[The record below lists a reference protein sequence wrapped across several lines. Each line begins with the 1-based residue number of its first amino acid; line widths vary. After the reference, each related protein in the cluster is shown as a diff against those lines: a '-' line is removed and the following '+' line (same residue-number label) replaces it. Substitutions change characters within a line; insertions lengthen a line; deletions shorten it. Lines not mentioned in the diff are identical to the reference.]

1 MIVVPGGATTS
12 GEAIADLQGVAG
24 LAGHR
29 VRVPADPR
37 TVIVSERVLTPRNR
51 GFLFLDS
58 HPAGCRQLVAD
69 MWQACPAPVGV
80 PEGNG
85 PVALV
90 IGSSAGYGL
99 AATLAGLKRAGIRGI
114 AVSFEKAP
122 TARRTAT
129 AGWYRTAAT
138 ADIARS
144 AGRDVVFLN
153 GDAFSDSMKNQV
165 ADLVEQRFG
174 GRLDYLIYSVAAPR
188 RTDPDT
194 GTAYAS
200 VLKPIG
206 QANRTKTLAF
216 DDEGVPEVR
225 EVETGP
231 AEGDDVEHTVAV
243 MGGTDWERW
252 IDHLAARGLLA
263 DRFATAALSYIG
275 SPLTAAIYRQGTIGA
290 AKAHLEATARTL
302 NERLDKT
309 VGGRAVTSVNG
320 AAVTQSSTA
329 IPGIALYT
337 GLLRGVLGEDLVPP
351 ILQLAALWDQ
361 LTGAAPLALDAEG
374 RIRLDTFELT
384 DDVQAA
390 VAERWE
396 AATTATIAD
405 LADLDW
411 FRAEVRRLYGFSVP
425 GIDYT
430 VPVATD
436 VPWPDHT
443 P

>member
-1 MIVVPGGATTS
+1 M
-12 GEAIADLQGVAG
+12 D
-24 LAGHR
+24 
-29 VRVPADPR
+29 
-37 TVIVSERVLTPRNR
+37 ERVLTPRNR

-58 HPAGCRQLVAD
+58 HPAGCGQLVAD
-69 MWQACPAPVGV
+69 MWEACPEPVSAPVSEPASAPSSATAPV
-80 PEGNG
+80 PADAAEGDR

-90 IGSSAGYGL
+90 VGSSAGYGL

-114 AVSFEKAP
+114 GVCFEKAP

-138 ADIARS
+138 ADIARA
-144 AGRDVVFLN
+144 AGRDLVLLN
-153 GDAFSDSMKNQV
+153 GDAFSDAMKDQV
-165 ADLVEQRFG
+165 ADLVEKRFG

-188 RTDPDT
+188 RTDPET
-194 GTAYAS
+194 GTTYSS

-206 QANRTKTLAF
+206 GVNRTRTLVF
-216 DDEGVPEVR
+216 DDEGAPEVR

-231 AEGDDVEHTVAV
+231 AEGDDVEQTVAV
-243 MGGTDWERW
+243 MGGADWERW
-252 IDHLAARGLLA
+252 IDHLAARGVLA
-263 DRFATAALSYIG
+263 DGFTTAALSYIG
-275 SPLTAAIYRQGTIGA
+275 SSLTAAIYRQGTIGA

-302 NERLDKT
+302 DERLART

-337 GLLRGVLGEDLVPP
+337 GLLRGVLGEGLVPP
-351 ILQLAALWDQ
+351 IHQLAALWDQ
-361 LTGAAPLALDAEG
+361 LTGVAPLALDDEG
-374 RIRLDTFELT
+374 RVRLDTFELT

-396 AATTATIAD
+396 TATTETVAD

-425 GIDYT
+425 GVDYT
-430 VPVATD
+430 APVATD

-443 P
+443 VDSAR

>member
-1 MIVVPGGATTS
+1 MN
-12 GEAIADLQGVAG
+12 
-24 LAGHR
+24 
-29 VRVPADPR
+29 
-37 TVIVSERVLTPRNR
+37 ERVLTPRNR

-58 HPAGCRQLVAD
+58 HPAGCGQLVAD
-69 MWQACPAPVGV
+69 MWQACPAPAAP
-80 PEGNG
+80 PEGDG

-114 AVSFEKAP
+114 GVSFEKAP

-138 ADIARS
+138 ADLARA
-144 AGRDVVFLN
+144 AGRDMVFLN
-153 GDAFSDSMKNQV
+153 GDAFSDAMKEQV

-174 GRLDYLIYSVAAPR
+174 GRLDHLIYSVAAPR
-188 RTDPDT
+188 RTDPET
-194 GTAYAS
+194 GATYAS

-206 QANRTKTLAF
+206 GVNRTKTLVF
-216 DDEGVPEVR
+216 DEDGVPEVR

-231 AEGDDVEHTVAV
+231 AEGDDVAQTVAV
-243 MGGTDWERW
+243 MGGGDWERW
-252 IDHLAARGLLA
+252 IDHLAGRGLLA
-263 DRFATAALSYIG
+263 EGFSTAALSYIG
-275 SPLTAAIYRQGTIGA
+275 SSLTAAIYRQGTIGA

-302 NERLDKT
+302 DARLGRT

-337 GLLRGVLGEDLVPP
+337 GLLRGVLGGGLVPP
-351 ILQLAALWDQ
+351 IHQLAALWDQ
-361 LTGAAPLALDAEG
+361 LTGTAPLALDDEG
-374 RIRLDTFELT
+374 RVRLDTFELT

-390 VAERWE
+390 VAARWE
-396 AATTATIAD
+396 SATTATIAD

-430 VPVATD
+430 APVATD
-436 VPWPDHT
+436 IPWPDHT
-443 P
+443 S

>member
-1 MIVVPGGATTS
+1 MN
-12 GEAIADLQGVAG
+12 
-24 LAGHR
+24 
-29 VRVPADPR
+29 
-37 TVIVSERVLTPRNR
+37 ERVLTPRNR

-58 HPAGCRQLVAD
+58 HPEGCRRSVAD
-69 MWQACPAPVGV
+69 MWRACPDPADAPQG
-80 PEGNG
+80 PG

-122 TARRTAT
+122 TERRTAT

-138 ADIARS
+138 ADIART
-144 AGRDVVFLN
+144 AGRDLVFLN
-153 GDAFSDSMKNQV
+153 GDAFSDTMKDQV
-165 ADLVEQRFG
+165 ADLVERRFG
-174 GRLDYLIYSVAAPR
+174 GRLDHLVYSVAAPR

-194 GTAYAS
+194 GTTYAS

-206 QANRTKTLAF
+206 RAHLTKTLVF
-216 DDEGVPEVR
+216 DDQGVPEVR

-231 AEGDDVEHTVAV
+231 AEPDDVEQTVAV
-243 MGGTDWERW
+243 MGGADWERW
-252 IDHLAARGLLA
+252 IDHLSDRGVLA
-263 DRFATAALSYIG
+263 EGFSTAALSYIG
-275 SPLTAAIYRQGTIGA
+275 SPLTAAIYRQGTIGV

-302 NERLDKT
+302 DERLGKT
-309 VGGRAVTSVNG
+309 VGGRAVTCVNG

-337 GLLRGVLGEDLVPP
+337 GLLRGVLGQDMLPP
-351 ILQLAALWDQ
+351 VRQLAALWDD
-361 LTGAAPLALDAEG
+361 LTGRSPLAPDDED
-374 RIRLDTFELT
+374 RIRLDTWELA

-390 VAERWE
+390 VADRWE
-396 AATTATIAD
+396 AATTDTIGG

-411 FRAEVRRLYGFSVP
+411 FHAEVRRLYGFSVP
-425 GIDYT
+425 GVDYAA
-430 VPVATD
+430 PVATD
-436 VPWPDHT
+436 VPWPGQT

>member
-1 MIVVPGGATTS
+1 MT
-12 GEAIADLQGVAG
+12 
-24 LAGHR
+24 R
-29 VRVPADPR
+29 
-37 TVIVSERVLTPRNR
+37 RVLTPRNR

-58 HPAGCRQLVAD
+58 HPAGCRQLVTD
-69 MWQACPAPVGV
+69 MWQACPAPTDAPADGA
-80 PEGNG
+80 G

-122 TARRTAT
+122 TERRTAT

-138 ADIARS
+138 ADLARA

-153 GDAFSDSMKNQV
+153 GDAFSDLMKDQV
-165 ADLVEQRFG
+165 ADLLKERFG

-194 GTAYAS
+194 GTTYAS

-206 QANRTKTLAF
+206 RANRTKTLLF
-216 DDEGVPEVR
+216 DDAGAPEVR

-231 AEGDDVEHTVAV
+231 AEGDDVEQTVAV
-243 MGGTDWERW
+243 MGGADWERW
-252 IDHLAARGLLA
+252 IDHLAGRGLLA
-263 DRFATAALSYIG
+263 DGFTTAALSYIG
-275 SPLTAAIYRQGTIGA
+275 SPLTEAIYRQGTIGV

-302 NERLDKT
+302 DERLGTT

-337 GLLRGVLGEDLVPP
+337 GLLRGALGEGVVPP
-351 ILQLAALWDQ
+351 VHQLAALWDQ
-361 LTGAAPLALDAEG
+361 LTGAAPLALDEEG
-374 RIRLDTFELT
+374 RIRLDTWELT
-384 DDVQAA
+384 EDVQAA

-396 AATTATIAD
+396 AASTDTIAE

-411 FRAEVRRLYGFSVP
+411 FRAEVQRLYGFAVP
-425 GIDYT
+425 GIDYAE
-430 VPVATD
+430 PVSTD
-436 VPWPDHT
+436 VPWPGHAA
-443 P
+443 